1 MTLVAGVS
9 ASIQDAKM
17 MGKASGPLRLNT
29 KLWARGGKR
38 NHAATIKAALATSAV
53 GISHGGRATR
63 RYSLRTAWRSP
74 GTASMRH
81 IVAGARPCREPRRI
95 SATGAGFGH

>member
-9 ASIQDAKM
+9 ASIQDARM

-38 NHAATIKAALATSAV
+38 SHAATIKAPLVTSAV
-53 GISHGGRATR
+53 GISHGGRTTR

-74 GTASMRH
+74 DTASMRH
-81 IVAGARPCREPRRI
+81 IVAGAGPWREPREI
-95 SATGAGFGH
+95 SATRSAFAH